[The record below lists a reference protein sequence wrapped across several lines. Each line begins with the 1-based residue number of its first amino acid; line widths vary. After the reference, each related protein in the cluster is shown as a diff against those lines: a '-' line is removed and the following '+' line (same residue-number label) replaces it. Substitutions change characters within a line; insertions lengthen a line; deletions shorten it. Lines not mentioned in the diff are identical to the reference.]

1 MNATDIQQLFER
13 ELADINVE
21 ILTKQQDDHL
31 HVLVA
36 GQDALAPYLEGFT
49 QQVVSAIADDGSPWE
64 TLTVWT
70 RGRETTKSTMAAHVN
85 FAEVGIEVVPPEPEP
100 ADIALASESEADSAP
115 IELDLS
121 QYCFTRNT
129 MLLTHEIADP
139 PSSVAEAVAS
149 FHALDDGDKAKL
161 LPAIAPFL
169 EAPQRFDIESYDAP
183 LQEWFSSTRAL
194 DDRQLKT
201 FGIWLSRYCRDP
213 EAAMTDL
220 ASVLG

>member
-21 ILTKQQDDHL
+21 VLTKQQDDHL

-36 GQDALAPYLEGFT
+36 GQDALAPYLKGFT

-70 RGRETTKSTMAAHVN
+70 RGRDAAKSTMATHVN

-100 ADIALASESEADSAP
+100 VETPTADEAEADSEPA
-115 IELDLS
+115 ELDLS

-129 MLLTHEIADP
+129 MLLTHAIADP
-139 PSSVAEAVAS
+139 PAAVAEAVTA
-149 FHALDDGDKAKL
+149 FHALEDSDKAKL
-161 LPAIAPFL
+161 LPALAPFL

-183 LQEWFSSTRAL
+183 LQEWFANTRAL

-201 FGIWLSRYCRDP
+201 FGIWISRYCRDP
-213 EAAMTDL
+213 AAAMNAL
-220 ASVLG
+220 NSVLS